1 MNPRRPGP
9 RAAVFAL
16 WLAALALCAWQIVR
30 TPFVADLGAFLPSR
44 ADAGQ
49 QVLIEQIRAGAP
61 ARTLFVGIDG
71 GD

>member
-9 RAAVFAL
+9 RAAVLAL

-44 ADAGQ
+44 ADAGS
-49 QVLIEQIRAGAP
+49 ASW
-61 ARTLFVGIDG
+61 
-71 GD
+71 